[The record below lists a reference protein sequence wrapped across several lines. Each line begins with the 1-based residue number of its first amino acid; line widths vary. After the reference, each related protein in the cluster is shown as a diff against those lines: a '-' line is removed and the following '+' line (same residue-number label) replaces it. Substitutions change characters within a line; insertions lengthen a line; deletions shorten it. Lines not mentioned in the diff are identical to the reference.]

1 MLATSDRQLHHPIRS
16 VRNNVQNEN
25 IVLHIATRM
34 TFYDT
39 RTSRR
44 NIARLPDF
52 FPKVMPD
59 DAR

>member
-1 MLATSDRQLHHPIRS
+1 